1 VKIVKNFLNPKMF
14 VISGYFQ
21 FIMENTKLI
30 ESEFLFAFLSPS
42 CDKLK
47 TITPSPKKAR
57 FFSIATLFKS
67 TSSSTSSTDQ
77 LWGTRDNEI
86 DDDELLL
93 DDDHTHMETA
103 AAAKETKTSHHLD
116 DIKDSTAE
124 PMYHLLS
131 EIFDLTG
138 PFKFLRKSL
147 ISFVQLTYGGT
158 INRQLRDLVFSYFDE
173 ASLHQYASSCL
184 KTFWPTDDDEVAK
197 EVPERTDD
205 MKEMTAH
212 AARSL
217 IIDNIPDILCSL
229 VGQQNAKNG
238 LLKMFEVLQ
247 NETYNKQLIY
257 DLLEVLL
264 VEVFPE
270 IKSIPNPK

>member
-1 VKIVKNFLNPKMF
+1 
-14 VISGYFQ
+14 
-21 FIMENTKLI
+21 MENTKLI

-47 TITPSPKKAR
+47 TIQPSPKKAK
-57 FFSIATLFKS
+57 FFSLATLFKS
-67 TSSSTSSTDQ
+67 STSSNSSTDQ
-77 LWGTRDNEI
+77 MWGTRDNN
-86 DDDELLL
+86 DDDEDLLL
-93 DDDHTHMETA
+93 VADGNETHMET
-103 AAAKETKTSHHLD
+103 S
-116 DIKDSTAE
+116 KDSKSSSSANHFEDLKDSIAE
-124 PMYHLLS
+124 PIYLLLS

-147 ISFVQLTYGGT
+147 ISFVQLTFGSS
-158 INRQLRDLVFSYFDE
+158 INRQLRDIISSYFDE
-173 ASLHQYASSCL
+173 SSLHHYGTTCL
-184 KTFWPTDDDEVAK
+184 KNFWPADEDSTKV
-197 EVPERTDD
+197 VPERTDD
-205 MKEMTAH
+205 MKEMTSL

-238 LLKMFEVLQ
+238 SIKIFEILQ

-270 IKSIPNPK
+270 IKSIPTPK

>member
-1 VKIVKNFLNPKMF
+1 
-14 VISGYFQ
+14 
-21 FIMENTKLI
+21 MENTKLV

-47 TITPSPKKAR
+47 TIHPSPKKTR
-57 FFSIATLFKS
+57 FFSLSTLFKS
-67 TSSSTSSTDQ
+67 STSSQSSTDQ
-77 LWGTRDNEI
+77 LWATRDIN
-86 DDDELLL
+86 DDDDDLLL
-93 DDDHTHMETA
+93 VSDGNENGL
-103 AAAKETKTSHHLD
+103 EP
-116 DIKDSTAE
+116 IKDNKASQMDDLKDSIAE
-124 PMYHLLS
+124 PIYNLLS

-158 INRQLRDLVFSYFDE
+158 LNRQLRDLVSSYFDE
-173 ASLHQYASSCL
+173 ASLHQYATTCL
-184 KTFWPTDDDEVAK
+184 KTFWPSDDDVIK
-197 EVPERTDD
+197 NSPERTDD

-238 LLKMFEVLQ
+238 SLKIFDVLQ
-247 NETYNKQLIY
+247 NEKYNKQLIY
-257 DLLEVLL
+257 DLLEVML

-270 IKSIPNPK
+270 IKTIPSPK